1 LNRDWEGTRGS
12 CDSQSE
18 STRSDAIH
26 PCELRGHPGSA
37 LRKRILRARERR
49 FYRRRKSSN
58 RQFRVGIGG
67 TKFLDA
73 VGGFPL
79 ELQPTLLRVLQ
90 EREYE
95 PVGSSRTRKVDVRV
109 IEATNQDL
117 AAEVKAGP
125 FREDLF
131 CRPNVFPISVP
142 PLREHSAGVEL
153 LARLIIERYHAQT
166 GKPPFVLAAEFLSF
180 SGGYDPTN
188 GRGICVSWRT

>member
-1 LNRDWEGTRGS
+1 M
-12 CDSQSE
+12 
-18 STRSDAIH
+18 
-26 PCELRGHPGSA
+26 
-37 LRKRILRARERR
+37 
-49 FYRRRKSSN
+49 
-58 RQFRVGIGG
+58 
-67 TKFLDA
+67 
-73 VGGFPL
+73 GGFPL